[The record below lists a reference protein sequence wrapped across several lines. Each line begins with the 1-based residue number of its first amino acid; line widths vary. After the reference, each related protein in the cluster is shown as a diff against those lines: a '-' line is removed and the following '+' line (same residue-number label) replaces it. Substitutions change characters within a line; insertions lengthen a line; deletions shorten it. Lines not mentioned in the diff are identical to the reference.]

1 MKRKNFE
8 IKIIY
13 AIVLTIFLVFLIV
26 PFMKLLQQ
34 AFLGD
39 GSFTISYFKDVMAG
53 VKFIKALK
61 NSLLISITS
70 ALITTVL
77 AFVLAYTIYYTRLPK
92 VYKKTVNFVALLPML
107 LPTITYG
114 FAIIYS
120 FGKQGLLTRLF
131 GHEIYMYGYPG
142 LTLGYVIYTI
152 PTAFMLIYNTMGYI
166 DKKFGLVSKLMG
178 DNALAN
184 FNISVLRPLWG
195 TLATSIIQ
203 SFFLSFTDFGI
214 PASVGGRVNTIAG
227 LLYEEMLGSIPD
239 FNRGAVVAIA
249 MLMPSIISI
258 AILKYLE
265 KYNIRYN
272 KISVVELQKNPLRD
286 TIFGVIT
293 TVIMLGILS
302 IFAVIFVIPFVQEWP
317 YQVSFSLEHVK
328 SVISDPDLL
337 GVYTNSLFVAVMTA
351 IIGVLISYGAALV
364 TARSTLNAKLKSVVE
379 AIALVINTIP
389 GMVLGIAFMLT
400 FTGTNL
406 QSTFIILIICDVVH
420 YFSTPYL
427 MVKNSL
433 SKMNASWETTAMLMG
448 DSWIK
453 TIIRVVT
460 PNAMSTII
468 EVFSYYF
475 VNAMVTISAI
485 IFLAGAHTMVITTKI
500 KELQYYNKF
509 NEVFVLSVLILIT
522 NIIAKYIFGW
532 LVNRRSNKN
541 QIVKRR
547 KTKMRK
553 LMKKAA
559 VLTTAGL
566 MAATGFV
573 ATGCSSSNKSAKNDK
588 VVIYSNADDEAV
600 EAMKKTL
607 DGNGYKGKYT
617 FQTFGTSELGGKLIG
632 EGNKLEA
639 DMITMSTF
647 YVESAQKKH
656 KMFKNLTF
664 DRNLM
669 REDDFEKYE
678 SPITAQE
685 GTLILNTKVM
695 KDKNLPTPTAIK
707 DLAKPVYKG
716 YISVTDVKA
725 SSTAW
730 LLIQGLVSEYGEKEA
745 QNILKDIY
753 KNAGDH
759 IEDSGSGPIK
769 KVRAGEVAIG
779 FGLRQ
784 QAVAD
789 KKDGL
794 PIDYV
799 DPKEG
804 NFTLTESV
812 AVLDKGKDDNSKL
825 AMKMA
830 ECIIKK
836 GRSKLIKNYP
846 VPIYKGEKEDKEQ
859 KSGNPKTYKEKLTLD
874 LLKQHQQLSENAM
887 GE

>member
-1 MKRKNFE
+1 M
-8 IKIIY
+8 
-13 AIVLTIFLVFLIV
+13 
-26 PFMKLLQQ
+26 P
-34 AFLGD
+34 
-39 GSFTISYFKDVMAG
+39 IS
-53 VKFIKALK
+53 
-61 NSLLISITS
+61 
-70 ALITTVL
+70 
-77 AFVLAYTIYYTRLPK
+77 
-92 VYKKTVNFVALLPML
+92 
-107 LPTITYG
+107 
-114 FAIIYS
+114 
-120 FGKQGLLTRLF
+120 
-131 GHEIYMYGYPG
+131 
-142 LTLGYVIYTI
+142 
-152 PTAFMLIYNTMGYI
+152 
-166 DKKFGLVSKLMG
+166 
-178 DNALAN
+178 
-184 FNISVLRPLWG
+184 
-195 TLATSIIQ
+195 
-203 SFFLSFTDFGI
+203 
-214 PASVGGRVNTIAG
+214 
-227 LLYEEMLGSIPD
+227 
-239 FNRGAVVAIA
+239 
-249 MLMPSIISI
+249 
-258 AILKYLE
+258 
-265 KYNIRYN
+265 
-272 KISVVELQKNPLRD
+272 
-286 TIFGVIT
+286 
-293 TVIMLGILS
+293 
-302 IFAVIFVIPFVQEWP
+302 QE
-317 YQVSFSLEHVK
+317 
-328 SVISDPDLL
+328 
-337 GVYTNSLFVAVMTA
+337 VMTA

-617 FQTFGTSELGGKLIG
+617 FQTFGTSELGGKLIA